1 MCHILVL
8 ILVHRNS
15 VSFPVLFQSKFAQCK
30 ITSQEIETGREKR
43 ERQRETDRLRETDRD
58 TQTVREQGEQDFK
71 N

>member
-30 ITSQEIETGREKR
+30 ITSQEMETGREKR
-43 ERQRETDRLRETDRD
+43 ERQRERDRLRETDRQRHTD
-58 TQTVREQGEQDFK
+58 SEGTRGTRF
-71 N
+71 